1 MEMRAR
7 PELHKERP
15 REETA
20 AMMAAKTEKEKEVMK
35 MKMQG
40 KEEKW

>member
-20 AMMAAKTEKEKEVMK
+20 AMMAAKTEKEKVMMK
-35 MKMQG
+35 MMKG
-40 KEEKW
+40 KEGER